1 MLFCAVGGESKE
13 DFLASLVHGSSI
25 SCGGKLPLLALSP
38 LQELHRAMNDTRFLS
53 SSSKLVGEKREEI
66 DPCEQ

>member
-1 MLFCAVGGESKE
+1 MKWRRRWKKRRKKNRCMLFCVVGGESKE

-38 LQELHRAMNDTRFLS
+38 LQELHRAMNVRT
-53 SSSKLVGEKREEI
+53 
-66 DPCEQ
+66 

>member
-25 SCGGKLPLLALSP
+25 SCGGKLPLLALS
-38 LQELHRAMNDTRFLS
+38 QELHRAMNDTLFLS